1 MLSLPLVSVIIPVYN
16 VAKFLRESLDSA
28 VNQTYKNLEI
38 ILVDDGSTDGSE
50 IICDEYAGLDS
61 RIKVIHQKN
70 KGLSEARNTGL
81 DIMTGSIVSFL
92 DSDDVF
98 YPDNIRRMVE
108 TMLTTNADVV
118 TCRHENYV
126 TEDRLDS
133 ETVKPSSSSYL
144 PKKKLIQGGGN
155 RFDSSPQ

>member
-144 PKKKLIQGGGN
+144 PKKKLIQGG
-155 RFDSSPQ
+155 R